1 MATVWGR
8 AKIVVREA
16 VKEVVEAVEE
26 PAKGS
31 VPIHAKIVVQG
42 LAL

>member
-26 PAKGS
+26 PVKGS

>member
-1 MATVWGR
+1 MATVWGH

-16 VKEVVEAVEE
+16 VKEVVEDVKE
-26 PAKGS
+26 PVKDS

-42 LAL
+42 LVL